1 MKKKNKTTAR
11 KHSSSVVSQL
21 LNEITPVEKLQTSTK
36 MTLAARLDDLI
47 TARGWGKSEFAEK
60 VNKNPS
66 EITKWL
72 SGTQNFTIDTLAEI
86 AVALNM
92 PVSELFAPKQVQVI
106 SKVQV
111 VITVKEVQSSI
122 KYVTPFD
129 EHIIGWP
136 NIYSGSSREVSLPFT
151 SHMQ

>member
-1 MKKKNKTTAR
+1 MMNKKTAR
-11 KHSSSVVSQL
+11 KYTSPVINQL
-21 LNEITPVEKLQTSTK
+21 LGEITPVEKLQTNIK

-86 AVALNM
+86 GVVLNI
-92 PVSELFAPKQVQVI
+92 PVSELFAPKRVHVI
-106 SKVQV
+106 NRVQV
-111 VITVKEVQSSI
+111 VISVKEVQQSI
-122 KYVTPFD
+122 RYVTPFS
-129 EHIIGWP
+129 EMVSGFSS
-136 NIYSGSSREVSLPFT
+136 IYLGSHQDVMLPLTSRL
-151 SHMQ
+151 QA

>member
-1 MKKKNKTTAR
+1 MNKKTAR
-11 KHSSSVVSQL
+11 KYTSPVINQL
-21 LNEITPVEKLQTSTK
+21 LGEITPVEKIQTNTK

-86 AVALNM
+86 GVVLNM
-92 PVSELFAPKQVQVI
+92 PVSELFAPKRVQVI
-106 SKVQV
+106 NKVQV
-111 VITVKEVQSSI
+111 VITVKEVQQSI
-122 KYVTPFD
+122 KYVTPFS
-129 EHIIGWP
+129 EMVSGFS
-136 NIYSGSSREVSLPFT
+136 NIYLGSHHDVILPLTSRL
-151 SHMQ
+151 QA

>member
-1 MKKKNKTTAR
+1 MMNKKTAR
-11 KHSSSVVSQL
+11 KYTSPVINQL
-21 LNEITPVEKLQTSTK
+21 LGEITPVEKLQTNTK

-86 AVALNM
+86 GVVLNM
-92 PVSELFAPKQVQVI
+92 PVSELFAPKRVHVI
-106 SKVQV
+106 NRVQV
-111 VITVKEVQSSI
+111 VISVKEVQQSI
-122 KYVTPFD
+122 RYVTPFS
-129 EHIIGWP
+129 EMVSGFSS
-136 NIYSGSSREVSLPFT
+136 IYLGSHHDVMLPLTSRLQP
-151 SHMQ
+151 

>member
-1 MKKKNKTTAR
+1 MNKKTAR
-11 KHSSSVVSQL
+11 KYTSPVINQL
-21 LNEITPVEKLQTSTK
+21 LGEITPVEKLQTNTK

-86 AVALNM
+86 GVVLNM
-92 PVSELFAPKQVQVI
+92 PVSELFAPKRVHVI
-106 SKVQV
+106 NRVQV
-111 VITVKEVQSSI
+111 VISVKEVQQSI
-122 KYVTPFD
+122 RYVTPFS
-129 EHIIGWP
+129 EMVSGFSS
-136 NIYSGSSREVSLPFT
+136 IYLGSHHDVMLPLTSRL
-151 SHMQ
+151 QA

>member
-1 MKKKNKTTAR
+1 MMNKKTAR
-11 KHSSSVVSQL
+11 KYTSPIINQL
-21 LNEITPVEKLQTSTK
+21 LGEITPVEKLQTNTK

-86 AVALNM
+86 GVVLNM
-92 PVSELFAPKQVQVI
+92 PVSELFAPKRVHVI
-106 SKVQV
+106 NRVQV
-111 VITVKEVQSSI
+111 VITVKEVQQSI
-122 KYVTPFD
+122 RYVTPFS
-129 EHIIGWP
+129 EMVSGFS
-136 NIYSGSSREVSLPFT
+136 NIYLGSHHDVMLPLTSRL
-151 SHMQ
+151 QA

>member
-1 MKKKNKTTAR
+1 MMNKKTAR
-11 KHSSSVVSQL
+11 KYTSPVINQL
-21 LNEITPVEKLQTSTK
+21 LGEITPVEKLQTNTK

-86 AVALNM
+86 GVVLNM
-92 PVSELFAPKQVQVI
+92 PVSELFAPKRVQVI
-106 SKVQV
+106 NRIQV
-111 VITVKEVQSSI
+111 VIAVKEVQQSI
-122 KYVTPFD
+122 RYVTPFS
-129 EHIIGWP
+129 EMVGGFS
-136 NIYSGSSREVSLPFT
+136 NIYLGSHNEVVLPLTSRL
-151 SHMQ
+151 QA

>member
-1 MKKKNKTTAR
+1 MMNKKTAR
-11 KHSSSVVSQL
+11 KYTSPVINQL
-21 LNEITPVEKLQTSTK
+21 LGEITPVEKLQTNTK

-86 AVALNM
+86 GVALNM
-92 PVSELFAPKQVQVI
+92 PVSELFAPKRVHVI
-106 SKVQV
+106 NKVQV
-111 VITVKEVQSSI
+111 VITVKEVQQSI
-122 KYVTPFD
+122 RYVTPFS
-129 EHIIGWP
+129 EVVSGFS
-136 NIYSGSSREVSLPFT
+136 NIYLGSHHDVMLPLTSRL
-151 SHMQ
+151 QA

>member
-1 MKKKNKTTAR
+1 MMNKKTAR
-11 KHSSSVVSQL
+11 KYTSPVINQL
-21 LNEITPVEKLQTSTK
+21 LGEITPVEKLQTNTK

-86 AVALNM
+86 GVVLNM
-92 PVSELFAPKQVQVI
+92 PVSELFAPKRVHVI
-106 SKVQV
+106 NRVQV
-111 VITVKEVQSSI
+111 VISVKEVQQSI
-122 KYVTPFD
+122 RYVTPFS
-129 EHIIGWP
+129 EMVSGFSS
-136 NIYSGSSREVSLPFT
+136 IYLGSHHDVMLPLTSRL
-151 SHMQ
+151 QA

>member
-1 MKKKNKTTAR
+1 MMNKKTAR
-11 KHSSSVVSQL
+11 KYTSPVINQL
-21 LNEITPVEKLQTSTK
+21 LGEITPVEKLQTNTK

-86 AVALNM
+86 GVVLNM
-92 PVSELFAPKQVQVI
+92 PVSELFAPKRVHVI
-106 SKVQV
+106 NRVQV
-111 VITVKEVQSSI
+111 VISVKEVQQSI
-122 KYVTPFD
+122 RYVTPFS
-129 EHIIGWP
+129 EMVSGFS
-136 NIYSGSSREVSLPFT
+136 NIYLGSHHDVMLPLTSRL
-151 SHMQ
+151 QA

>member
-1 MKKKNKTTAR
+1 MMNKKTAR
-11 KHSSSVVSQL
+11 KYTSPVINQL
-21 LNEITPVEKLQTSTK
+21 LGEITPVEKLQTNTK

-86 AVALNM
+86 GVVLNM
-92 PVSELFAPKQVQVI
+92 PVSELFAPKRVHVI
-106 SKVQV
+106 NRVQV
-111 VITVKEVQSSI
+111 VISVKEVQQSI
-122 KYVTPFD
+122 RYVTPFS
-129 EHIIGWP
+129 EMVSGFSS
-136 NIYSGSSREVSLPFT
+136 IYLGSHHDVILPLTSRL
-151 SHMQ
+151 QA